1 MKKNIYLIVSFVF
14 TLCLAACDPAPYH
27 FDKEHYGK
35 LVDKIELR
43 YSEITD
49 IPKNITCDENNV
61 PYFDIQNSKLVECLE
76 SDKIDVFINDLSLI
90 TFHRFNNCV
99 NSPFGYIVIMF
110 LTNGNYIIASCS
122 EYENHGYGIF
132 AEFDSNDAYVQ
143 CLGDFTHIY
152 TWEVFLSNHFQS
164 YVIEEK

>member
-1 MKKNIYLIVSFVF
+1 
-14 TLCLAACDPAPYH
+14 
-27 FDKEHYGK
+27 
-35 LVDKIELR
+35 
-43 YSEITD
+43 
-49 IPKNITCDENNV
+49 
-61 PYFDIQNSKLVECLE
+61 
-76 SDKIDVFINDLSLI
+76 
-90 TFHRFNNCV
+90 
-99 NSPFGYIVIMF
+99 MF

-122 EYENHGYGIF
+122 EYENYGYGIF